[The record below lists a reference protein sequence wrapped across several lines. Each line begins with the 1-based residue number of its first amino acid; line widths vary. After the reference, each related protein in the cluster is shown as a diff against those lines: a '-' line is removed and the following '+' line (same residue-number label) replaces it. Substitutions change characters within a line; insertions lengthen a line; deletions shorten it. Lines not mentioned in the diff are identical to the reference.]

1 MQGSNG
7 NRETVKRLVDTV
19 GEGEDGTNW
28 ESSIKYIYYHMYKAN
43 GNLLEDTGNSNPVI
57 CDTVEG

>member
-43 GNLLEDTGNSNPVI
+43 GNLL
-57 CDTVEG
+57 